1 MADIRCPMC
10 SKVNK
15 PDAEICEFCGARIT
29 PVTAP
34 LETIKP
40 GETPTPKKTSDL
52 ERTLPGWLR
61 DVRKAAQD
69 EDAGANDAG
78 DENQEAFDLEIP
90 DFLKSEPEPAAPP
103 APAAQ
108 KPASP
113 LDLLAGL
120 AASGEEEED
129 VPDWL
134 SSLRAEQPEEKS
146 APSAAEGG
154 SLQDLLASIDAPRE
168 QAAQQAPQEESWG
181 FEEQKFS
188 FNDEAEEPAFNFEAE
203 TPDWLAALKGQQDAP
218 ATQVTP
224 PAENLDVNPA
234 QSGDLPSWLDDLAG
248 GDSAGAFSPEPASA
262 SQANATSD
270 AETPDWLASLSA
282 ETPAP
287 AQSTPSQADDTPDW
301 LASLASDAP
310 AASQP
315 PVEDTPDWLSSLSAE
330 SPALSAEPAPA
341 AQPADDTPDWL
352 SSLSADAPPLGDDEP
367 VAPTAQAADDTPD
380 WLSSLSAD
388 APASAPASSPLQADD
403 DTPDWLAS
411 LSADAPAVQ
420 AEAAPVASA
429 DDTPDWLASLSADV
443 PPAQTENAS
452 ATPADDTPDWL
463 SSLSEQAPASQ
474 PEAAPAAQA
483 QDAPDWLAS
492 LSTDVPATAAPET
505 AADDMPDWLSSLSA
519 DVPGLT
525 ESPAEEK
532 PEEVPAGDMPDW
544 LSGAMGEAAQPEVA
558 EEAEP
563 KKAKAFQTGSLEE
576 VRLEETPDWLAGLDG
591 GAASAAEPSRDSDVE
606 EAPLSESSAV
616 FAAADAQPFAVPE
629 AEQNLD
635 SILSMDVP
643 DWLAGFTPGE
653 LEPSS
658 AQKQEAL
665 TSSSIDDDLAPANL
679 PSWVQALRPVE
690 SVVSDASLG
699 EEEQVIEKIGPLAGF
714 RAVLPVSAGLV
725 AGRKSSPVS
734 IKLQADRTQQE
745 QATLLDA
752 LVHAEGTPRPVVER
766 RKTASDRLLRWLVA
780 AVLLLSVLLPSIFG
794 TQFLPISTRGTGN
807 LNNFISTIYGLNSE
821 APVLI
826 VMDYQPA
833 MAGEMEAAL
842 SPVLNDLMIRGK
854 HIGFVSTLPTGSFM
868 ASRIMAQMQS
878 RYGHV
883 YQSGSQ
889 YVDLGYLPGD
899 AAGIRAFATQPRGVA
914 GVSGFDVNLW
924 DLPLLSGINH
934 LDDFSALIVVTDNP
948 DNGRIWVEQA
958 GAVLNDKPMLM
969 IISAQAEPMLIPYYD
984 SGQVSG
990 ILTGLNGGAIYESIR
1005 EQPGLART
1013 YWDSYGFGL
1022 VAAQVLIVVGSVW
1035 SLVMG
1040 IRARRQKQEQ
1050 EEA

>member
-10 SKVNK
+10 SKANK

-90 DFLKSEPEPAAPP
+90 DFLKSEPEPATPP

-108 KPASP
+108 KPSSP

-168 QAAQQAPQEESWG
+168 QPVQKAPQEESWG
-181 FEEQKFS
+181 FEEQKFN
-188 FNDEAEEPAFNFEAE
+188 FNEDAEEPAFNFEAE
-203 TPDWLAALKGQQDAP
+203 TPDWLAALKGQQDSP
-218 ATQVTP
+218 SPQATPQ
-224 PAENLDVNPA
+224 AENLDASPA

-262 SQANATSD
+262 SQPNAAAPE

-287 AQSTPSQADDTPDW
+287 AQPTPSQADDTPDW
-301 LASLASDAP
+301 LASLASDTP

-315 PVEDTPDWLSSLSAE
+315 PVDDTPDWLSALSAE
-330 SPALSAEPAPA
+330 SPALSEEPAQA

-352 SSLSADAPPLGDDEP
+352 SSLSADAPSLGDDEP
-367 VAPTAQAADDTPD
+367 VVPTAQVADDTPD

-388 APASAPASSPLQADD
+388 TPVSAPAQAEAE
-403 DTPDWLAS
+403 TPDWLAS
-411 LSADAPAVQ
+411 LSGDAPAVQ
-420 AEAAPVASA
+420 SEPAPVVPA

-443 PPAQTENAS
+443 PSAQAEDAS
-452 ATPADDTPDWL
+452 ATLADDTPDWL

-474 PEAAPAAQA
+474 LEAAPAAQA
-483 QDAPDWLAS
+483 EDAPDWLAS
-492 LSTDVPATAAPET
+492 LSTDVPATAPEPV
-505 AADDMPDWLSSLSA
+505 ADDMPDWLSSLSA
-519 DVPGLT
+519 DVPGVT
-525 ESPAEEK
+525 EAPAEEK
-532 PEEVPAGDMPDW
+532 PEEVPAGDMPGW
-544 LSGAMGEAAQPEVA
+544 LSGVMGEAAQPEVA
-558 EEAEP
+558 EDVEP

-591 GAASAAEPSRDSDVE
+591 GAETSRDSELE
-606 EAPLSESSAV
+606 EAPLPESSGV
-616 FAAADAQPFAVPE
+616 FASADAQPFAVPE

-714 RAVLPVSAGLV
+714 RAVLPFSAGLV
-725 AGRKSSPVS
+725 AGRKSAPVS

-752 LVHAEGTPRPVVER
+752 LVHAEGTPRPVTER

-780 AVLLLSVLLPSIFG
+780 AVLLLSILLPSILG
-794 TQFLPISTRGTGN
+794 TQLLPISTKATSN
-807 LNNFISTIYGLNSE
+807 LNNFISTIYGLDSD

-854 HIGFVSTLPTGSFM
+854 HMGFVSTLPTGSFM

-969 IISAQAEPMLIPYYD
+969 VISAQAEPMLIPYYD

-990 ILTGLNGGAIYESIR
+990 ILTGLSGGAIYESIR

-1022 VAAQVLIVVGSVW
+1022 VAAQVLIMVGSLW